1 VNFPVNA
8 VRELISAVR
17 KEGEPVVRLTCSD
30 YGTEWV
36 VAADVYP
43 VDELSVQPRSA
54 GPYVFSTAREARTFI
69 ESSLAALQLLGCEV
83 A

>member
-1 VNFPVNA
+1 MNFPLAA
-8 VRELISAVR
+8 VRELVSSVR
-17 KEGEPVVRLTCSD
+17 KDGRPVVRLTCSD

-43 VDELSVQPRSA
+43 VDELTVEPKSA
-54 GPYVFSTAREARTFI
+54 GPYVFDSAQEARSFV
-69 ESSLAALQLLGCEV
+69 ESSLVALRVLGCEV

>member
-1 VNFPVNA
+1 MNFPTNI
-8 VRELISAVR
+8 VRELVSAVR
-17 KEGEPVVRLTCSD
+17 KDGRPVVRLSCSD

-43 VDELSVQPRSA
+43 VDELSVQPRTA
-54 GPYVFSTAREARTFI
+54 GPYVFDSAQEARSFV
-69 ESSLAALQLLGCEV
+69 EDSLVALQLLGCEV